1 MGPSLLLLGPITY
14 ASFLELVNIALLFC
28 YNMHVID
35 NKEKAMNK
43 YLIAFRCSDTRS
55 RIVEAP
61 NASAACG
68 LCIEKI
74 KTYEQISDW
83 KAEQLIYGCGLKLVK
98 WPF

>member
-1 MGPSLLLLGPITY
+1 
-14 ASFLELVNIALLFC
+14 
-28 YNMHVID
+28 
-35 NKEKAMNK
+35 MNK
-43 YLIAFRCSDTRS
+43 FLIGFLGSKNHS

-98 WPF
+98 WPY

>member
-1 MGPSLLLLGPITY
+1 
-14 ASFLELVNIALLFC
+14 
-28 YNMHVID
+28 
-35 NKEKAMNK
+35 MNK
-43 YLIAFRCSDTRS
+43 YLIAFRCSDARS

-68 LCIEKI
+68 LCTEKI
-74 KTYEQISDW
+74 ETYEQISDW